1 MRVLSEGGIDI
12 AMPETPENEVHAQ
25 TIIQKLEIRE
35 QNPTDAQ
42 IDLVAARGAADPDL
56 LNREVPENSPA
67 QAAHPPYLH

>member
-12 AMPETPENEVHAQ
+12 AMPETPGNEVHAQ

-42 IDLVAARGAADPDL
+42 IDLVAARGAADPT
-56 LNREVPENSPA
+56 
-67 QAAHPPYLH
+67 H